1 MIRNMMPVLNILYIH
16 KHINVKFPNQH
27 DLLHSFT
34 FLLLYRVGWSKHWAQ
49 VTLLTDALWIRV
61 LDLVCASVHLCMC
74 VCNFLAAFSMKPELK
89 FELWACDEQ
98 THACLSV
105 CVTLSFSL
113 TQRKPIHT
121 CPHTLM
127 WWQGIVAGMC
137 QDWMIAKHTWGTV
150 LTKGKHSH
158 IWVLNSISLVG
169 CVRQR
174 PHWGTWD
181 RPCLQLYWTGAGS
194 SAGAPPS
201 KASASSHCL

>member
-1 MIRNMMPVLNILYIH
+1 
-16 KHINVKFPNQH
+16 
-27 DLLHSFT
+27 
-34 FLLLYRVGWSKHWAQ
+34 
-49 VTLLTDALWIRV
+49 
-61 LDLVCASVHLCMC
+61 MC
-74 VCNFLAAFSMKPELK
+74 VCTFLAAFSMKPEQK

-98 THACLSV
+98 THACVSV

-127 WWQGIVAGMC
+127 WWQGTVAGMC

-150 LTKGKHSH
+150 LPKGKHSH

-201 KASASSHCL
+201 KASASSHCLLAPPPPRHLAPRARLQTDQRKHRQKNKGWWETTWMCSL

>member
-16 KHINVKFPNQH
+16 KHWNVKFPNQH
-27 DLLHSFT
+27 DLMHSFKFDYCT
-34 FLLLYRVGWSKHWAQ
+34 KSGEVNTGLKW
-49 VTLLTDALWIRV
+49 LLTDALWIRA
-61 LDLVCASVHLCMC
+61 LDLVCAWVHLCMC
-74 VCNFLAAFSMKPELK
+74 VCTFLAAFSMKPEQK

-98 THACLSV
+98 THACVSV
-105 CVTLSFSL
+105 CNTILLAYS
-113 TQRKPIHT
+113 RKPIHT

-127 WWQGIVAGMC
+127 WWQGTVAGMC
-137 QDWMIAKHTWGTV
+137 QDWMVAKHTWWTI

-158 IWVLNSISLVG
+158 IWVLNNISLVG

-181 RPCLQLYWTGAGS
+181 RPCLQLYWIGAGS